1 MEKILANEGL
11 GQIVRNI
18 SRFLDP
24 KSLAQCRLTCHS
36 WRNTIDNDRQWI
48 IFQLEHINKKEKIFI
63 DGLAKDKPKVKGSV
77 EVIFPEWCASFKAV
91 TRRQNIPE
99 LKEFLKH
106 MWIYFKNDSMSLY
119 TNPFNNAMFES
130 NIVFAQLLIKSGIDL
145 EMKNRIG
152 CTALHYACKY
162 GKIEMVQL
170 LIKFMPAFDAT
181 SGTKTKGST
190 IFHLAASNSDPQV
203 AKLILNKFK
212 FEDTRDDF
220 GWTMIHRAVAY
231 GQKETIELLIDSR
244 HKIGINIEAQTNKDS
259 TILHFACQYRHIEIV
274 DLVQKALEE
283 INSDIDF
290 DTRNQSQNTPVHFA
304 CFNKTSDVAI
314 HLFKRFPDKI
324 NVLAQ
329 YDRHVLHL
337 ACEVGHLDLLKYIC
351 QNPEFDIDF
360 NVVDQG
366 GYTPLHIACYY
377 GQFEIV
383 KFLLENSNEKGI
395 DIFKKNNYHQTAEDC
410 ARQRGHKDILEL
422 LDIWF
427 YLKKHEKHD
436 DYVARMK
443 VLNIRHPFTKDW
455 QSYIFEWF
463 EYIFELLE

>member
-1 MEKILANEGL
+1 MEKLLANEGL
-11 GQIVRNI
+11 TQIVRNI

-162 GKIEMVQL
+162 SKIEMVQL
-170 LIKFMPAFDAT
+170 LIKSMPAFDAT

-190 IFHLAASNSDPQV
+190 IFHLASSNSNPQV
-203 AKLILNKFK
+203 VKLILDTIK
-212 FEDTRDDF
+212 FENTRDNF
-220 GWTMIHRAVAY
+220 GRTMLHSAVKF
-231 GQKETIELLIDSR
+231 GPKETIGFLIDSR
-244 HKIGINIEAQTNKDS
+244 HKFGINIKEQTNDGK
-259 TILHFACQYRHIEIV
+259 TILHLACQYRNIEIV
-274 DLVQKALEE
+274 DLVQKGLEE
-283 INSDIDF
+283 IDSDIDF
-290 DTRNQSQNTPVHFA
+290 GIPLHFA
-304 CFNKTSDVAI
+304 CVNKTPDVAI
-314 HLFKRFPDKI
+314 HILKRFPDKI
-324 NVLAQ
+324 NVLGWN
-329 YDRHVLHL
+329 DLHVLHL
-337 ACEVGHLDLLKYIC
+337 ACEFGHLELLKYIF
-351 QNPEFDIDF
+351 QNLEFDVDF
-360 NVVDQG
+360 NVVDQKG
-366 GYTPLHIACYY
+366 DTPFHVACYY
-377 GQFEIV
+377 GQFEVV
-383 KFLLENSNEKGI
+383 KFLLENSNEMGI
-395 DIFKKNNYHQTAEDC
+395 DICKRNNLQQTAEDY
-410 ARQRGHKDILEL
+410 ARQKGHKEISEVLEIWRQLVDIFRWLRRS
-422 LDIWF
+422 
-427 YLKKHEKHD
+427 D
-436 DYVARMK
+436 DYLLR
-443 VLNIRHPFTKDW
+443 LF
-455 QSYIFEWF
+455 IFLLLF
-463 EYIFELLE
+463 FVFFALSLFCILLLGSFHFSIFEL